1 MRLFRK
7 RIQTVEWDREAYE
20 PAIQKSIC
28 TGEET
33 FGFISRADGRFHGL
47 EALRSADDRAAMCER
62 YGIKPEE
69 MRTIF

>member
-20 PAIQKSIC
+20 PAILKSIC

-33 FGFISRADGRFHGL
+33 FGFIDIRDGHFTDIQL
-47 EALRSADDRAAMCER
+47 LKDEKEKAEVLRQWNVGPDEVN
-62 YGIKPEE
+62 
-69 MRTIF
+69 IFY

>member
-7 RIQTVEWDREAYE
+7 RIQTVDWDREAYE

-33 FGFISRADGRFHGL
+33 FGFISKADGRFHGL
-47 EALRSADDRAAMCER
+47 EALRSANDRAAVCER
-62 YGIKPEE
+62 YGITSEE

>member
-1 MRLFRK
+1 MKLFRK
-7 RIQTVEWDREAYE
+7 RIQTVDWDREAYE

-33 FGFISRADGRFHGL
+33 FGFISKADGRFHGL
-47 EALRSADDRAAMCER
+47 EALRSADDRAAVCER
-62 YGIKPEE
+62 YGITSEE